1 MGVED
6 KIGFEPEPR
15 HFHYP
20 IDSGK
25 PPNFSYCLFFVA
37 DVLIGTRD
45 TSRTQLG
52 KHGVMLCARL
62 YYCMVLPAN
71 LVGTDPAF
79 QTHTKLICCCRCRCV
94 YNSCLLP
101 LAPAWHWPKRV
112 ELQRHLLKLS
122 VVPRRAQEQGPQALL
137 DQGHP
142 SQVINVH
149 ANLTR
154 LLPLRRWCRQPRIK
168 SRSVFRQ
175 FLRAVRPQSHCAARD
190 RRSFHINWLCFFTSF
205 MSTFAAAP
213 VHWPPSS
220 TSTCAMACLLPFTG
234 LAFCSCSGTMSCNGL
249 TWCRLLPCSSSRS
262 SVRI

>member
-1 MGVED
+1 MTNSLRLEVTRHTHRRPLIATGMGVED

-101 LAPAWHWPKRV
+101 LAP
-112 ELQRHLLKLS
+112 LGI
-122 VVPRRAQEQGPQALL
+122 GPNA
-137 DQGHP
+137 
-142 SQVINVH
+142 
-149 ANLTR
+149 
-154 LLPLRRWCRQPRIK
+154 
-168 SRSVFRQ
+168 
-175 FLRAVRPQSHCAARD
+175 
-190 RRSFHINWLCFFTSF
+190 
-205 MSTFAAAP
+205 
-213 VHWPPSS
+213 SS
-220 TSTCAMACLLPFTG
+220 S
-234 LAFCSCSGTMSCNGL
+234 SGTC
-249 TWCRLLPCSSSRS
+249 
-262 SVRI
+262 